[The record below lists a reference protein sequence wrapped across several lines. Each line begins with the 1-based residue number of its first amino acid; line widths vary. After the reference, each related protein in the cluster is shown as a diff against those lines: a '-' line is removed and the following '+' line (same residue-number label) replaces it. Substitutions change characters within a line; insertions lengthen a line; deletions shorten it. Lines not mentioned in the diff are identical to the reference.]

1 MHDMKTFTL
10 AEAEAMLPRIRDEL
24 LAMREHKRQLDAI
37 REDIAAL
44 ARRATGNGHA
54 HPAGGAERER
64 LRAQSLVDM
73 LNEGLARI
81 SALGV
86 EVKGI
91 DEGLVDWPHERD
103 GHVVYLCWRLGEENI
118 AWWHEIEAGFAGRQP
133 LE

>member
-1 MHDMKTFTL
+1 MNNMRIFTL
-10 AEAEAMLPRIRDEL
+10 AEAEAMLPQIRDEL

-54 HPAGGAERER
+54 RATGGAEQER

-73 LNEGLARI
+73 LNEGLARM

-86 EVKGI
+86 EVKGV
-91 DEGLVDWPHERD
+91 DEGLVDWPHERE
-103 GHVVYLCWRLGEENI
+103 GRVVYLCWRLGEGSI
-118 AWWHEIEAGFAGRQP
+118 AWWHEIEAGFAGRNP
-133 LE
+133 L